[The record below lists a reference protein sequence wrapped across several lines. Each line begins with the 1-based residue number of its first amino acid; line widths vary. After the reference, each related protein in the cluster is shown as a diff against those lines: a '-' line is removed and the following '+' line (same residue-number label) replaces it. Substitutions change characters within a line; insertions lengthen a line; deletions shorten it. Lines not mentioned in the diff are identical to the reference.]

1 MTIKEQN
8 PKTKK
13 KNTGLIIL
21 GFIVVLGIIFAISQC
36 NTGKQEIAMQR
47 AGSNR
52 SAFWVNLYKPDSIAI
67 LEINGTIEE
76 ANASYNQAWLLETLE
91 NLKND
96 KKNKALILEIDSPG
110 GAVYQADELYLALKD
125 YAKEKPLYAYFKSMA
140 ASGGYY
146 IACAAEKIY
155 ANRNTLTGSIGVVSG
170 MSLDITEMLDK
181 LGVKMTTVH
190 SGKNKNMLNLNEP
203 FTEEQRTIM
212 QSVSDECYEQFTGIV
227 AEARNLDIAFVKKLA
242 DGRIYTAKQALE
254 AELIDG
260 ISLFE
265 EALEVLKSTYAFD
278 PDIHTERLSY
288 QKKKTVWESMFDIK
302 ALLPSRKTE
311 AEIILKMLEPP
322 VSFPAYY
329 YAP

>member
-36 NTGKQEIAMQR
+36 NTGKQEIAMQKTT
-47 AGSNR
+47 SNR
-52 SAFWVNLYKPDSIAI
+52 STFWINLYKPDSIAI

-155 ANRNTLTGSIGVVSG
+155 ANRNTLTGSIGVISG

-203 FTEEQRTIM
+203 FTEEQRAIM

-227 AEARNLDIAFVKKLA
+227 AEARNLDIALVKKLA

-265 EALEVLKSTYAFD
+265 EALEELKSTYAFD

-288 QKKKTVWESMFDIK
+288 QKKKSVWESMLDMK
-302 ALLPSRKTE
+302 AFLPSQKTE
-311 AEIILKMLEPP
+311 AEIILQMLEPP

>member
-13 KNTGLIIL
+13 KNSGLIIL
-21 GFIVVLGIIFAISQC
+21 GLIVVLGIIFAINQC
-36 NTGKQEIAMQR
+36 QTGIKEITTQKTS
-47 AGSNR
+47 SNR

-170 MSLDITEMLDK
+170 MSFDITEMLDK
-181 LGVKMTTVH
+181 LGIKMTTVH

-203 FTEEQRTIM
+203 FTEEQRAIM

-302 ALLPSRKTE
+302 ALLSGQKTE
-311 AEIILKMLEPP
+311 AEIILQILEPP
-322 VSFPAYY
+322 VPFPAYY

>member
-36 NTGKQEIAMQR
+36 NTGKQEIAMQKTT
-47 AGSNR
+47 SNR
-52 SAFWVNLYKPDSIAI
+52 STFWINLYKPDSIAI

-155 ANRNTLTGSIGVVSG
+155 ANRNTLTGSIGVISG

-203 FTEEQRTIM
+203 FTEEQRAIM

-265 EALEVLKSTYAFD
+265 EALEELKSTYAFD

-288 QKKKTVWESMFDIK
+288 QKKKSVWESMLDIK
-302 ALLPSRKTE
+302 SFLPSRKTE
-311 AEIILKMLEPP
+311 AEIILQILEPP
-322 VSFPAYY
+322 VAFPAYY